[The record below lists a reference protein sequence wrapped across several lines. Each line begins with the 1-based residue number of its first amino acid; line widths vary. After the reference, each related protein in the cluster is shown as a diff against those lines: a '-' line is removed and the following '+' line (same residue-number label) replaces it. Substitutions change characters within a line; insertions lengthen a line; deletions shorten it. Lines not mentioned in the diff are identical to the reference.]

1 MYLCTQNCNFN
12 KDMILDKIDELLKE
26 VQNLSAKNAEE
37 VEQLRLKYLS
47 KKGEI
52 TALMNDFREVAADQ
66 KKTVGMKINELRHTS
81 SPYHRHQRD
90 YRYLLAHGIC
100 ASRWS

>member
-1 MYLCTQNCNFN
+1 
-12 KDMILDKIDELLKE
+12 MILDKIDELLKE

-52 TALMNDFREVAADQ
+52 TALMNDFRNVAADQ
-66 KKTVGMKINELRHTS
+66 KKRRATPRRVATRPST
-81 SPYHRHQRD
+81 
-90 YRYLLAHGIC
+90 
-100 ASRWS
+100 